1 MIDTIPLKL
10 DLWVHNN
17 PKVSNFL
24 RAVLDCVYYGIS
36 DKTDILT
43 LWYISGGKNTIKNV
57 SVSNVLRVGRVFK
70 KLNDYFAETI
80 LMVKKISII

>member
-36 DKTDILT
+36 VKTDILT
-43 LWYISGGKNTIKNV
+43 LWYISGGKTPKKKTFQFQTCHELDECLKN
-57 SVSNVLRVGRVFK
+57 
-70 KLNDYFAETI
+70 
-80 LMVKKISII
+80 